1 MYNTKVDSS
10 KTACEVEEYIKQY
23 YGLSDTI
30 SERYKIVTDFGIL
43 VDLLYGFRDEM
54 NKKPKEE
61 TAKDLPDHGICKEN
75 NCDAKAEVDYNGHG
89 HWVCR
94 KHYESLSN
102 YFDEEYR

>member
-1 MYNTKVDSS
+1 MDSTKVDSS
-10 KTACEVEEYIKQY
+10 KPACEVEKYIKQY

-61 TAKDLPDHGICKEN
+61 TAKDLPNKKQCTCTSWFKVKGCPVHG
-75 NCDAKAEVDYNGHG
+75 D
-89 HWVCR
+89 
-94 KHYESLSN
+94 
-102 YFDEEYR
+102 